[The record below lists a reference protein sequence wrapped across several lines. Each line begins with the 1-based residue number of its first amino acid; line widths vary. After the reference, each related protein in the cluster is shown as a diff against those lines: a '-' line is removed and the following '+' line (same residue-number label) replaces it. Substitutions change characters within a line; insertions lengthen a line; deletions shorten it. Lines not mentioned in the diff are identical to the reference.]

1 MSNNDN
7 NIEKRSF
14 EAFVNAIGS
23 EIEQAQVRLISA
35 ANAQMLF
42 HYWKMGNY
50 ILYHQNRQGW
60 GGKVIKKLAQAIRFS
75 YPEKKGYSVRNLAY
89 MCQFARSYPLGALR
103 SFIETDAKILAPSV
117 QKITDEIQCL
127 NNVSF
132 TQGPLAQI
140 PSSDNKEVTIVQEPL
155 AQIQDVA
162 QTVATVCRI
171 PIEDIEKLF
180 LASPVARINWASHV
194 ILLNSSLPLGVDY
207 WYMKPWKWD
216 GAATSLKCRLKAN
229 CLNGK
234 STAAR
239 SIILPPRFLHLKA
252 TLPTTC

>member
-60 GGKVIKKLAQAIRFS
+60 GGKVIKRLAQAIRFN

-89 MCQFARSYPLGALR
+89 MCQFARSYPLGGLLYT
-103 SFIETDAKILAPSV
+103 FPS
-117 QKITDEIQCL
+117 
-127 NNVSF
+127 
-132 TQGPLAQI
+132 
-140 PSSDNKEVTIVQEPL
+140 
-155 AQIQDVA
+155 
-162 QTVATVCRI
+162 
-171 PIEDIEKLF
+171 
-180 LASPVARINWASHV
+180 
-194 ILLNSSLPLGVDY
+194 
-207 WYMKPWKWD
+207 
-216 GAATSLKCRLKAN
+216 
-229 CLNGK
+229 
-234 STAAR
+234 
-239 SIILPPRFLHLKA
+239 PRD
-252 TLPTTC
+252 

>member
-60 GGKVIKKLAQAIRFS
+60 GGKVIKKLAQAIRFN

-89 MCQFARSYPLGALR
+89 MCQFARSYSLGALR
-103 SFIETDAKILAPSV
+103 SFIETDAKLLTPSV
-117 QKITDEIQCL
+117 QKITDELQSL
-127 NNVSF
+127 NNMTL
-132 TQGPLAQI
+132 TQEPRAQI
-140 PSSDNKEVTIVQEPL
+140 QSSDNKEIAIVQEPL
-155 AQIQDVA
+155 AQIQDVV
-162 QTVATVCRI
+162 QTVASVYQKT
-171 PIEDIEKLF
+171 IEDIEKLF
-180 LASPVARINWASHV
+180 LTSPVARINWASHV
-194 ILLNSSLPLGVDY
+194 IILNS
-207 WYMKPWKWD
+207 
-216 GAATSLKCRLKAN
+216 
-229 CLNGK
+229 
-234 STAAR
+234 
-239 SIILPPRFLHLKA
+239 
-252 TLPTTC
+252 

>member
-60 GGKVIKKLAQAIRFS
+60 GGKVIKKLAQAIRFN

-89 MCQFARSYPLGALR
+89 MCQFARSYPLTVLR
-103 SFIETDAKILAPSV
+103 SFIETDAKLLTPSV
-117 QKITDEIQCL
+117 QKITDELQSL
-127 NNVSF
+127 NNMTF
-132 TQGPLAQI
+132 TQEPLAQI
-140 PSSDNKEVTIVQEPL
+140 QSSDNKEIAIVQEPL
-155 AQIQDVA
+155 AQIQDVV
-162 QTVATVCRI
+162 QTVASVYQKT
-171 PIEDIEKLF
+171 IEDIEKLF
-180 LASPVARINWASHV
+180 LTSPVARINWASHV
-194 ILLNSSLPLGVDY
+194 ICLLY
-207 WYMKPWKWD
+207 
-216 GAATSLKCRLKAN
+216 TSP
-229 CLNGK
+229 
-234 STAAR
+234 S
-239 SIILPPRFLHLKA
+239 PRD
-252 TLPTTC
+252 

>member
-60 GGKVIKKLAQAIRFS
+60 GGKVIKRLAQAIRFN

-89 MCQFARSYPLGALR
+89 MCQFARSYSLGALR
-103 SFIETDAKILAPSV
+103 SFIETDAKLLTPSV
-117 QKITDEIQCL
+117 QKITDELQSL
-127 NNVSF
+127 NNMTF
-132 TQGPLAQI
+132 TQEPLAQI
-140 PSSDNKEVTIVQEPL
+140 RSSDNKGVAIVQEPL
-155 AQIQDVA
+155 AQIQDVT
-162 QTVATVCRI
+162 QTVASVYQKT
-171 PIEDIEKLF
+171 IEDIEKLF
-180 LASPVARINWASHV
+180 LTSPVARINWASHV
-194 ILLNSSLPLGVDY
+194 IIPSVR
-207 WYMKPWKWD
+207 
-216 GAATSLKCRLKAN
+216 CRLLVYEAIRG
-229 CLNGK
+229 NG
-234 STAAR
+234 
-239 SIILPPRFLHLKA
+239 LEQQCP
-252 TLPTTC
+252 

>member
-60 GGKVIKKLAQAIRFS
+60 GGKVIKRLAQAIRFS

-89 MCQFARSYPLGALR
+89 MCQFA
-103 SFIETDAKILAPSV
+103 
-117 QKITDEIQCL
+117 
-127 NNVSF
+127 
-132 TQGPLAQI
+132 QI
-140 PSSDNKEVTIVQEPL
+140 GR
-155 AQIQDVA
+155 A
-162 QTVATVCRI
+162 
-171 PIEDIEKLF
+171 
-180 LASPVARINWASHV
+180 HV
-194 ILLNSSLPLGVDY
+194 
-207 WYMKPWKWD
+207 
-216 GAATSLKCRLKAN
+216 
-229 CLNGK
+229 
-234 STAAR
+234 
-239 SIILPPRFLHLKA
+239 
-252 TLPTTC
+252 

>member
-60 GGKVIKKLAQAIRFS
+60 GGKVIKRLAQAIRFS

-103 SFIETDAKILAPSV
+103 SFIETDTKLLTPSV
-117 QKITDEIQCL
+117 QKITDELQSL
-127 NNVSF
+127 NNMIF
-132 TQGPLAQI
+132 AQEPLAQI
-140 PSSDNKEVTIVQEPL
+140 QSSDNKEVAIVQEPL
-155 AQIQDVA
+155 AQIPGCSPDSSRRLPDA
-162 QTVATVCRI
+162 DRGHGKTVPCITCCKNQLGKPCDSA
-171 PIEDIEKLF
+171 EQF
-180 LASPVARINWASHV
+180 ASVGCG
-194 ILLNSSLPLGVDY
+194 ILVYEAIRG
-207 WYMKPWKWD
+207 
-216 GAATSLKCRLKAN
+216 
-229 CLNGK
+229 NGLEQQCPEN
-234 STAAR
+234 AD
-239 SIILPPRFLHLKA
+239 
-252 TLPTTC
+252 

>member
-60 GGKVIKKLAQAIRFS
+60 GGKVIKKLAHAIRFN

-103 SFIETDAKILAPSV
+103 SFIETDAKLFTPSV
-117 QKITDEIQCL
+117 QKITNELQSL
-127 NNVSF
+127 NNMTF
-132 TQGPLAQI
+132 TQEPLAQI
-140 PSSDNKEVTIVQEPL
+140 QSTDNKEVAIVQEPL
-155 AQIQDVA
+155 AQIQDVV
-162 QTVATVCRI
+162 QTVAAVYQV
-171 PIEDIEKLF
+171 PIEDMEKTVPSITCCKNQLGEPCDSVEQF
-180 LASPVARINWASHV
+180 
-194 ILLNSSLPLGVDY
+194 SSVGRGVLVY
-207 WYMKPWKWD
+207 ETIR
-216 GAATSLKCRLKAN
+216 G
-229 CLNGK
+229 NG
-234 STAAR
+234 
-239 SIILPPRFLHLKA
+239 LEQQCP
-252 TLPTTC
+252 